1 MNYMTE
7 TKPDTIAGVARASMM
22 VDLHI
27 SVYSGRKQDKA
38 TQGEVTTAKGSGS
51 KKAASVYK
59 NLFAECK
66 ELDALTKF
74 QARVRAEHYRL
85 TLPWNDQGARLLP
98 TATLLEYQQVM
109 GRYRNEFD
117 RLVDIFLDKYDT
129 LVASA
134 AFQLGTLFDRNEYLT
149 RAQVARRFR
158 MESSFTPLPT
168 AGDFRLDVESEVQRE
183 LIAQYERRMESKL
196 AQANQ
201 DAWSRLHAALL
212 RLSDRLVIEE
222 DGKGRKFHDTMVT
235 GALDLCD
242 LLRSLNVTN
251 DPALTQAARKVEELL
266 SGVTPKELR
275 DEHSTRVQTKQRVD
289 AILDAFDWGAEDAA
303 ETEDVGDGR

>member
-1 MNYMTE
+1 MNYITD
-7 TKPDTIAGVARASMM
+7 TKPNTVAGVARSAMM

-66 ELDALTKF
+66 ELDDLTKF
-74 QARVRAEHYRL
+74 QARARAEHYRL

-98 TATLLEYQQVM
+98 TASLLEYQQIM
-109 GRYRNEFD
+109 GRYRNEFE
-117 RLVDIFLDKYDT
+117 RLVDAFLDKYDT
-129 LVASA
+129 LVAAA
-134 AFQLGTLFDRNEYLT
+134 AFQLGTLFDRKEYLS
-149 RAQVARRFR
+149 RAQVALRFR

-168 AGDFRLDVESEVQRE
+168 SGDFRLDVESTVQRE
-183 LIAQYERRMESKL
+183 LIEQYERRMEAKL

-201 DAWSRLHAALL
+201 DSWSRLHDALL

-222 DGKGRKFHDTMVT
+222 DGKKRKFHDTMVT
-235 GALDLCD
+235 GALELCD
-242 LLRSLNVTN
+242 LLTVMNVTH
-251 DPALTQAARKVEELL
+251 DPELEKARRKVEEVL

-289 AILDAFDWGAEDAA
+289 AILDAFDWGDTPDESV
-303 ETEDVGDGR
+303 EG